1 MDTRVNSAESLD
13 LFVNATRQFER
24 ALTWVDGVKE
34 GVITFL
40 INPKRTLHV
49 RFPVTMDDGST
60 RTFHGFRVLHSDVRG
75 PGKGGIRYHPDVSEA
90 EVSALAAFMTWKT
103 AVVDLPYGGGKGGVV
118 CNPKELSRTEL
129 RHITRRFVA
138 ELGDS
143 IEVDPETLLDNL
155 QFTAMV
161 AFAANHGKWSIL
173 GDVIYLKEAASEEA
187 LLDSDSGLTL
197 AAELELKAWITS
209 FGGAYELTR
218 SDSSSLGLLFGARYF
233 SADTGLALR
242 VSGPLEADAALSSS
256 ATVWNGFVGIRGWIG
271 LSDHWFVPYHLDLGT
286 GDSDFT
292 WQGYA
297 GIGHQWRWGSLVL
310 GYRYLDFDQG
320 DSSEVR
326 GLTMAGAELGVSFR
340 F

>member
-1 MDTRVNSAESLD
+1 MT
-13 LFVNATRQFER
+13 
-24 ALTWVDGVKE
+24 KK
-34 GVITFL
+34 
-40 INPKRTLHV
+40 NPKPL
-49 RFPVTMDDGST
+49 VTPAVLAIILMITSAPSASAQDGWDFDLAIYGWLPT
-60 RTFHGFRVLHSDVRG
+60 IE
-75 PGKGGIRYHPDVSEA
+75 GK
-90 EVSALAAFMTWKT
+90 LAYEI
-103 AVVDLPYGGGKGGVV
+103 P
-118 CNPKELSRTEL
+118 
-129 RHITRRFVA
+129 

-187 LLDSDSGLTL
+187 LLDSESGLTL
-197 AAELELKAWITS
+197 RAELELEAWIAS

-218 SDSSSLGLLFGARYF
+218 SDNSSLGLLFGARYF

-242 VSGPLEADAALSSS
+242 ASGPLDADARLESS
-256 ATVWNGFVGIRGWIG
+256 ARVWNGIVGVRGWIG
-271 LSDHWFVPYHLDLGT
+271 LSDRWFVPYHLDLGA

-320 DSSEVR
+320 DDSEVR

>member
-1 MDTRVNSAESLD
+1 MT
-13 LFVNATRQFER
+13 
-24 ALTWVDGVKE
+24 KK
-34 GVITFL
+34 
-40 INPKRTLHV
+40 NPKPL
-49 RFPVTMDDGST
+49 VTPAVLAIILMITSAPSASAQDGWDFDLAIYGWLPT
-60 RTFHGFRVLHSDVRG
+60 IE
-75 PGKGGIRYHPDVSEA
+75 GK
-90 EVSALAAFMTWKT
+90 LAYEI
-103 AVVDLPYGGGKGGVV
+103 P
-118 CNPKELSRTEL
+118 
-129 RHITRRFVA
+129 

-242 VSGPLEADAALSSS
+242 ASGPLEADAALDSS

-320 DSSEVR
+320 DNSEVR